1 MDATLLLCPHNNT
14 MSFSSLATELLQQI
28 FDYLPIHDSRSVKDA
43 YSHNQLH
50 DKFKKIYGERISIV
64 RYFNNYGIDGKSV
77 MKILAESHAVVVG
90 SRALEFFV
98 PGYATGESDWN
109 FYVPPSKYFQ
119 YHFFKSMESQGVE
132 WQELYEV
139 LYRQVIQK
147 MGHMTLTNKNLSL
160 CIHKLKTMDLDDW
173 ESAALHDIEE
183 SYQLLVDD
191 VVGINDATILM
202 LFYEDDDMVKVS
214 TGPGRSERREYNRL
228 TDAFGQWK
236 LGRMT
241 YSINISFGQYAISNH
256 KSIMHTIP
264 VSSHQCFISGFG
276 AQHMYGIAASKN
288 IAYRW
293 ENKMMLEDRLSP
305 MNPEISSPFGQ
316 IINKLLNR
324 RFVVQ
329 YRQVNDNLEPVI
341 FQPYGQGSI
350 CIPHRDRFGWDE
362 KYWLLMSR
370 YALYH
375 MWKEHLFK
383 TREHMGYTRR
393 DHKAVEYQN
402 KFHIACPDE
411 REKLIPYDESYMYR
425 HGFI

>member
-1 MDATLLLCPHNNT
+1 
-14 MSFSSLATELLQQI
+14 
-28 FDYLPIHDSRSVKDA
+28 
-43 YSHNQLH
+43 
-50 DKFKKIYGERISIV
+50 
-64 RYFNNYGIDGKSV
+64 
-77 MKILAESHAVVVG
+77 
-90 SRALEFFV
+90 
-98 PGYATGESDWN
+98 
-109 FYVPPSKYFQ
+109 
-119 YHFFKSMESQGVE
+119 
-132 WQELYEV
+132 
-139 LYRQVIQK
+139 
-147 MGHMTLTNKNLSL
+147 
-160 CIHKLKTMDLDDW
+160 
-173 ESAALHDIEE
+173 
-183 SYQLLVDD
+183 
-191 VVGINDATILM
+191 
-202 LFYEDDDMVKVS
+202 
-214 TGPGRSERREYNRL
+214 
-228 TDAFGQWK
+228 
-236 LGRMT
+236 
-241 YSINISFGQYAISNH
+241 
-256 KSIMHTIP
+256 
-264 VSSHQCFISGFG
+264 
-276 AQHMYGIAASKN
+276 
-288 IAYRW
+288 
-293 ENKMMLEDRLSP
+293 MMLEDRLSP